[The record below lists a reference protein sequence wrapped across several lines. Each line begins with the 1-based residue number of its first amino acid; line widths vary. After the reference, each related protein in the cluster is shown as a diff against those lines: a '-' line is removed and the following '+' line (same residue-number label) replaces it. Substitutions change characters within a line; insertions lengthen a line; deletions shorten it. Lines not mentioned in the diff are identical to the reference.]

1 MALNFTSWLEIP
13 HPPNN
18 HCDMKYAYLLILLLL
33 ISCEPSNRSLPTDS
47 EEAMPTPVEEYEA
60 FLGLFLKDWRQANEL
75 FFMDIEDI
83 EYKLT
88 ETNAS
93 SQEFS
98 SSFTFPLNWTE
109 IQYREET
116 EFSQEY
122 DVTIKVKSEVVV
134 THAYKEGLWRFDSAR
149 QYDFNATIVK
159 SYSDYS
165 KTIGK
170 AWIGRLPEELIFDEV
185 SKLYRKVPPPR
196 YN

>member
-1 MALNFTSWLEIP
+1 
-13 HPPNN
+13 
-18 HCDMKYAYLLILLLL
+18 MKFAHLLILLLL
-33 ISCEPSNRSLPTDS
+33 ISCEPSNPSLPTES
-47 EEAMPTPVEEYEA
+47 EEAMPTPAEEYEA

-75 FFMDIEDI
+75 FFMDIEDVD
-83 EYKLT
+83 YNLT

-93 SQEFS
+93 SEEFS

-170 AWIGRLPEELIFDEV
+170 AWIGRLPEELIFDEA
-185 SKLYRKVPPPR
+185 SKLYSKVPPPR